1 MTAQK
6 LKILIVDDEAS
17 LREMLTIFFRKLGH
31 RTAVAGS
38 FTEALAISGRD
49 EFDAILCD
57 IKMPDGSGIDLL
69 PRFRESQ
76 PKAPVLMITAHT
88 SHEDAVEA
96 MRRGAADYIGK
107 PFDLEELAV
116 KLDKAVARRDLEAEN
131 LYLKQEL
138 ADRYSFANVIGK
150 CSRMREIFQSIARI
164 EKISSTVLI
173 TGESGTGKEL
183 IARAIHFSSSR
194 KQQKFVS
201 VNCGALPEML
211 LESELFGHERGA
223 FTGAIRDKKGLF
235 AEADGGT
242 LFLDEISET
251 SPAMQVKL
259 LRALQEKMIRK
270 VGGNEEVAID
280 SRIIVATNRD
290 LNAAA
295 AEGKFR
301 EDLFYRINVIPI
313 VLPPLRSRVEDI
325 PLLAEHFIRK
335 ICREQKIP
343 EKNISAEAMRLLE
356 NYPWPGNVRELENT
370 LERTVALEIGPVIT
384 SRSLPIS
391 ITSRFSGSLPDF
403 GSLPAEG
410 LDLEEYL
417 ETVGKRLMQE
427 ALERS
432 SGVQTQAAELLKMS
446 FRSFRYY
453 AKKYGLIKKEE
464 VLADAGEGV

>member
-1 MTAQK
+1 MTSQK

-17 LREMLTIFFRKLGH
+17 IREMLSIFFRKHGH
-31 RTAVAGS
+31 RTAEAGS
-38 FTEALAISGRD
+38 FKDALALSGHE

-69 PRFRESQ
+69 PRFRENQ

-150 CSRMREIFQSIARI
+150 CSRMREIFQSISRI

-173 TGESGTGKEL
+173 SGESGTGKEL

-270 VGGNEEVAID
+270 VGGNEEQPVDA
-280 SRIIVATNRD
+280 RIIVATNRD
-290 LNAAA
+290 LTTAVG
-295 AEGKFR
+295 EGKFR

-313 VLPPLRSRVEDI
+313 ALPPLRSRAEDI

-370 LERTVALEIGPVIT
+370 LERTVALEAGPVIT
-384 SRSLPIS
+384 SRSLPVS

-464 VLADAGEGV
+464 ILADAGDV